1 MQTRTRSAEKA
12 AAKVAESKLD
22 DARDKRSEAAGKRAE
37 ADRLEELAHAEK
49 EKRQAERAN
58 D

>member
-1 MQTRTRSAEKA
+1 VEDRTRATDKA
-12 AAKVAESKLD
+12 AAKAAESKVD
-22 DARDKRSEAAGKRAE
+22 DAQDKLSEAAGKRSN
-37 ADRLEELAHAEK
+37 ADRLEELADVEQ

>member
-1 MQTRTRSAEKA
+1 MTQTIQQLMQGNLLEVFNER
-12 AAKVAESKLD
+12 D
-22 DARDKRSEAAGKRAE
+22 RDKRSEAAGKRAE